1 MTALSTPLTTTAPA
15 PARLLQLDG
24 VLCAAMGLTAAL
36 AAGPVAELLGTTAT
50 GVVRGVGIALVVYAA
65 GLLAAAR
72 SRWARPALRA
82 AAIGNVA
89 WEAASLA
96 VAVLADLG
104 TTGRV
109 LVAAQGLV
117 VGALAVVQL
126 RAGRR

>member
-65 GLLAAAR
+65 G
-72 SRWARPALRA
+72 
-82 AAIGNVA
+82 
-89 WEAASLA
+89 
-96 VAVLADLG
+96 
-104 TTGRV
+104 
-109 LVAAQGLV
+109 
-117 VGALAVVQL
+117 
-126 RAGRR
+126 